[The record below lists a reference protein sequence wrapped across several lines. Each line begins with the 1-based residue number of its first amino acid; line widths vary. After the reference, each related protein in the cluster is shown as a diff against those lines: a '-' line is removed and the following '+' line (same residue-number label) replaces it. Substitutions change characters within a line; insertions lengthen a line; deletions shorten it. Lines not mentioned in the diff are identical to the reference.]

1 MKERII
7 EYINNNLKSII
18 ILSLCIACGLVIGI
32 FTYNVLGKNISSQI
46 LDAMKNTLEHTK
58 DVNFQG
64 INIIK
69 NGITSNLLLC
79 ILIYFAA
86 ITLIAPMMICILNF
100 VKGFAIGIYMPTLFA
115 IFGFKY
121 GIVVTVLI
129 TIIPNIV
136 YLPAYVYISI
146 NAINLHYIFLDT
158 DKSSNKMGSIIGYV
172 YKFIIGFSVICLSV
186 VVEQFLSSA
195 VISIYGSLV

>member
-32 FTYNVLGKNISSQI
+32 FTYNILGKSISTQI
-46 LDAMKNTLEHTK
+46 LDVMKSTLEHTK
-58 DVNFQG
+58 EANFQG

-79 ILIYFAA
+79 LLIYFGA
-86 ITLIAPMMICILNF
+86 ITLIAPVMICFLNF
-100 VKGFAIGIYMPTLFA
+100 IKGFAIGIYIPTLFA

-121 GIVVTVLI
+121 GIATTLLLTV
-129 TIIPNIV
+129 IPNLV

-146 NAINLHYIFLDT
+146 NAINLHYVFLD
-158 DKSSNKMGSIIGYV
+158 KENSNNKMSSIIGYV
-172 YKFIIGFSVICLSV
+172 YKFVIGFSVICLSV
-186 VVEQFLSSA
+186 VIEQFLSSA
-195 VISIYGSLV
+195 VISIYGSIV